1 MLNHPPLDPKNPL
14 LNKNTLDLEFIQF
27 HQKKDKEL
35 NKALK
40 NDDSF
45 QLNKVGNINL
55 IQYAKDRA
63 EKPKIVLPYAIQYS
77 AIRWMHSLLG
87 HAGISRLSATLK
99 QHFRFPHMIKSITDF
114 VKKCEYCQRYNK

>member
-14 LNKNTLDLEFIQF
+14 LNKNSLDLEFIQF
-27 HQKKDKEL
+27 HQEKDKEL

-45 QLNKVGNINL
+45 QLNKVGNVNL
-55 IQYAKDRA
+55 IQYTNDRT

-77 AIRWMHSLLG
+77 AIR
-87 HAGISRLSATLK
+87 
-99 QHFRFPHMIKSITDF
+99 
-114 VKKCEYCQRYNK
+114 